1 MLDSKIRPW
10 YQNHFNDTE
19 RKSLKIVI
27 MGPKTA
33 RYGYLSKAYFY
44 TLLGERHEGKHIIY
58 AESIDNEQKALDI
71 LGIWLLDAKASK
83 IFFDGDSERLHRD
96 LLAGAARIYIKRLF
110 NKSKTDL

>member
-27 MGPKTA
+27 MGPKTG

-71 LGIWLLDAKASK
+71 LGIWL
-83 IFFDGDSERLHRD
+83 
-96 LLAGAARIYIKRLF
+96 
-110 NKSKTDL
+110 